1 MPKAN
6 VTRYA
11 VLGLLT
17 MQPRS
22 GYDIKRF
29 VESTISH
36 FWHESYRWIYTTLDQ
51 LEADGLVTGR
61 SEDRGERERVVYRIA
76 SKGRKALQNWLN
88 EPPPQLRVRDELLL
102 KILLGSGGGRGATR
116 HIKRHQEQ
124 MRTRHAQIA
133 DLERSLTG
141 RGFDTPTRER
151 MGLTLDLSRRL
162 TAAHLKWCDDAL
174 KALETPA
181 SRGRKTRQRTKTG

>member
-76 SKGRKALQNWLN
+76 SKGRKALQNWLS

-133 DLERSLTG
+133 DMERSLTG
-141 RGFDTPTRER
+141 LGFETRER
-151 MGLTLDLSRRL
+151 LGLTLDLSRRL

>member
-141 RGFDTPTRER
+141 LGFDTPTRER

>member
-6 VTRYA
+6 VTRFA
-11 VLGLLT
+11 VLGLLN

-29 VESTISH
+29 VESTLGH

-61 SEDRGERERVVYRIA
+61 TEDRGERERVVYRIA
-76 SKGRKALQNWLN
+76 SKGRKALQDWLGKT
-88 EPPPQLRVRDELLL
+88 PPELRIRDELLL
-102 KILLGSGGGRGATR
+102 KILIGSGGARGAAR
-116 HIKRHQEQ
+116 HIKHHQER
-124 MRTRHAQIA
+124 MLDRHAEITNM
-133 DLERSLTG
+133 ESSLTG
-141 RGFDTPTRER
+141 LGLDAPTRQR
-151 MGLTLDLSRRL
+151 LGLTLDLSRRV

-181 SRGRKTRQRTKTG
+181 SRTRKTRQRTRTG

>member
-6 VTRYA
+6 ITRFA
-11 VLGLLT
+11 VLGLLN

-29 VESTISH
+29 VESTLSH

-61 SEDRGERERVVYRIA
+61 TEDRGERERMVYRIA
-76 SKGRKALQNWLN
+76 SKGRKALGDWLT
-88 EPPPQLRVRDELLL
+88 EPPAELRVRDELLL
-102 KILLGSGGGRGATR
+102 KILLGSGGRGATR

-124 MRTRHAQIA
+124 MRTRHAEIA
-133 DLERSLTG
+133 DLERALTG
-141 RGFDTPTRER
+141 LGLDTAARHR
-151 MGLTLDLSRRL
+151 LGLTLDLSRRL

-174 KALETPA
+174 KTLEAPA
-181 SRGRKTRQRTKTG
+181 ARGRKTRQR

>member
-6 VTRYA
+6 ITRFA
-11 VLGLLT
+11 VLGLLN

-22 GYDIKRF
+22 GYDIRRF
-29 VESTISH
+29 VESTLSH

-61 SEDRGERERVVYRIA
+61 TDDRGERERVVYRIA
-76 SKGRKALQNWLN
+76 SKGRKALQDWLG
-88 EPPPQLRVRDELLL
+88 EPPTEMRVRDELLL

-116 HIKRHQEQ
+116 HVKRHQER
-124 MRTRHAQIA
+124 MRGRHAEIA
-133 DLERSLTG
+133 ELERSLTG
-141 RGFDTPTRER
+141 LNLDAPTRQR

-162 TAAHLKWCDDAL
+162 TAAHLKWCDDTL
-174 KALETPA
+174 KALEAPA
-181 SRGRKTRQRTKTG
+181 ARSRKPRQRVKTG

>member
-11 VLGLLT
+11 VLGLLN

-29 VESTISH
+29 VESTLGH

-61 SEDRGERERVVYRIA
+61 TEDRGERERVVYRNTG
-76 SKGRKALQNWLN
+76 KGRKALQDWLGK
-88 EPPPQLRVRDELLL
+88 PPPELRIRDELLL
-102 KILLGSGGGRGATR
+102 KILLGSGGTRGAAR

-124 MRTRHAQIA
+124 MRDRHAEIA
-133 DLERSLTG
+133 DLESSLTG
-141 RGFDTPTRER
+141 LGLDAPTRQR
-151 MGLTLDLSRRL
+151 LGLTLDLSRRV
-162 TAAHLKWCDDAL
+162 TAAHLKWCDDTL
-174 KALETPA
+174 KALGTSA
-181 SRGRKTRQRTKTG
+181 SRTRKPRQRAKTG

>member
-6 VTRYA
+6 VTQYA

-51 LEADGLVTGR
+51 LEADGFVTGR
-61 SEDRGERERVVYRIA
+61 TEDRGERERVVYRIA
-76 SKGRKALQNWLN
+76 SKGRRALQDWLS
-88 EPPPQLRVRDELLL
+88 EPPTQLRVRDELLL

-124 MRTRHAQIA
+124 MRTRHAEIA
-133 DLERSLTG
+133 ELERSLTG
-141 RGFDTPTRER
+141 LGFDTPTRQR
-151 MGLTLDLSRRL
+151 LGLTLDLSRRL

-174 KALETPA
+174 KTLETPA
-181 SRGRKTRQRTKTG
+181 SRGRKTRQRTKSG

>member
-76 SKGRKALQNWLN
+76 SKGRKALQNWLS

-133 DLERSLTG
+133 DMERSLTG
-141 RGFDTPTRER
+141 LGFDTPTRER
-151 MGLTLDLSRRL
+151 LGLTLDLSRRL